1 MKRLTKQIDSLPN
14 CKRENLAERVFE
26 TLRERILSGAVQRGE
41 LLPPQQLL
49 ARQLGVSRTVI
60 REALHKLSS
69 LGLIETQQGRGTYV
83 RSPNTAS
90 VMRPIIH
97 ALFLNETS
105 AQELFETRFYLERA
119 TATLAASRAELA
131 HIAALRKTIRD
142 MEQHIRENNIEACTA
157 DDISFHLA
165 LADASNNAVLRR
177 VLDTLR
183 EMMVRFLE
191 RFKRLDGASESAL
204 RYHKRILRA
213 VEEGDPEKAEKEME
227 QHLLD
232 VARMLRDHYGY
243 DLKISG
249 NTRSRRER
257 IQGGPAR

>member
-1 MKRLTKQIDSLPN
+1 MRRLTKQMDSLPN

-119 TATLAASRAELA
+119 TATLAASRAKPT
-131 HIAALRKTIRD
+131 HIAALRKTILD
-142 MEQHIRENNIEACTA
+142 MEEHVRENNLEACTA
-157 DDISFHLA
+157 DDVSFHLA

-177 VLDTLR
+177 VLETLR

-213 VEEGDPEKAEKEME
+213 VEEGDPEQAEKEME

-232 VARMLRDHYGY
+232 VVSMLRDHYDY

-249 NTRSRRER
+249 NTTSRRER
-257 IQGGPAR
+257 IPGGPAQ